1 MEMGGLIDKKAE
13 QQHKRNEMARIRRD
27 YEKIRA
33 KAAENEAEKLR
44 EAEAKIPDDLISK
57 EALYFAIT
65 ELLKAQPVIDAVPMK
80 ALHCDDRE
88 QGEWLGKGNKTK
100 CSVCGKPPLEKMSCY
115 TSYFELRKYKPPFC
129 PNCGAKM
136 RVEDDA

>member
-1 MEMGGLIDKKAE
+1 MDEAKMIKAE
-13 QQHKRNEMARIRRD
+13 QKVAARSSKSNLQKLRD
-27 YEKIRA
+27 EERA
-33 KAAENEAEKLR
+33 KAEKEAEKLR

-65 ELLKAQPVIDAVPMK
+65 ELLKAQPVIDAVPTK

-136 RVEDDA
+136 RVEDDK

>member
-1 MEMGGLIDKKAE
+1 MDEAKMSKAE
-13 QQHKRNEMARIRRD
+13 QRAAARMSKRLLQRQRD
-27 YEKIRA
+27 EERA
-33 KAAENEAEKLR
+33 KAEK

-57 EALYFAIT
+57 AALLFAMT

-88 QGEWLGKGNKTK
+88 QGEWLGEGNKTK

-115 TSYFELRKYKPPFC
+115 TSYFELRKYKPQFC

-136 RVEDDA
+136 RVEDDK